1 MTRINKLAVAG
12 MAIILVVVFAGGF
25 WDKNAPLI
33 RQRLIDQSYKVSGF
47 VSWLDSPQ
55 FWMGVCFTLLCMI
68 VGVVAFAFL
77 NKDEF

>member
-1 MTRINKLAVAG
+1 MTKINKLAVAG

-47 VSWLDSPQ
+47 VNWLDSPQ
-55 FWMGVCFTLLCMI
+55 FWIGVCFTLLCMI
-68 VGVVAFAFL
+68 VGVVAFALL